1 MGEGDRRKM
10 RQPRRYRRNHQ
21 LYRRGTESRYLK
33 KGEAGHVKCHRE
45 IQPESW
51 AVSIRFGKLL
61 EKGARGAA
69 GLSWAEEGMGGE
81 EEERVLCP
89 VRGKSATGQPL

>member
-1 MGEGDRRKM
+1 M
-10 RQPRRYRRNHQ
+10 
-21 LYRRGTESRYLK
+21 
-33 KGEAGHVKCHRE
+33 
-45 IQPESW
+45 
-51 AVSIRFGKLL
+51 SIRFGKLL